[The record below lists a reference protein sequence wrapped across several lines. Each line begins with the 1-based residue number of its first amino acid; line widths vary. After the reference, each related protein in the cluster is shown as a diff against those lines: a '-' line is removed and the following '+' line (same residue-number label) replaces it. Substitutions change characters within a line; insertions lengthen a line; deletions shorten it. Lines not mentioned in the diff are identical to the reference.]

1 MRHIAITMLL
11 IITHPEHV
19 PNETQLWQQLLHAG
33 ADAILLRKPQWPP
46 ENYAQ
51 VLEQTDPVCYSKIM
65 IAGHWELYQ
74 HFGLMGVHLSGQQ
87 QEQTD
92 EQLIA
97 EYRRQ
102 GCRTSTGIHNVAALP
117 LAGNAWDYLL
127 LSPVFDSIS
136 KPGYKAQIPPG
147 FKLQKN
153 DCNAKV
159 LALGGVD
166 STNAAQAKQMGFDG
180 LALLGSIWQTP
191 ATAVQQLQHI
201 KSIWNDPM
209 L

>member
-1 MRHIAITMLL
+1 MLL
-11 IITHPEHV
+11 IITHPEQV
-19 PNETQLWQQLLHAG
+19 SGETQLWQQLLHAG
-33 ADAILLRKPQWPP
+33 ADLILLRKPQWTM
-46 ENYAQ
+46 EAYAQ
-51 VLEQTDPVCYSKIM
+51 ALEQTDPACYPKIM
-65 IAGHWELYQ
+65 IAGYWELYQ
-74 HFGLMGVHLSGQQ
+74 RFGLMGVHLSGQR

-92 EQLIA
+92 AQLIA
-97 EYRRQ
+97 DYRRQ
-102 GCRTSTGIHNVAALP
+102 GCRTSTGMHNVAALP
-117 LAGNAWDYLL
+117 LAANSWDYLL

-136 KPGYKAQIPPG
+136 KPGYKAQIPHG

-153 DCNAKV
+153 GCKAKV

-180 LALLGSIWQTP
+180 LALLGAIWQTP
-191 ATAVQQLQHI
+191 ATAVQQLQLI

>member
-1 MRHIAITMLL
+1 MLL
-11 IITHPEHV
+11 IITHPEHL

-33 ADAILLRKPQWPP
+33 ADIILLRKPQWPP
-46 ENYAQ
+46 EAYAQ
-51 VLEQTDPVCYSKIM
+51 ALEQTSPDCYPKIM
-65 IAGHWELYQ
+65 VAGHWELYQ
-74 HFGLMGVHLSGQQ
+74 RFGLMGVHLSEQLR
-87 QEQTD
+87 EQTD
-92 EQLIA
+92 AQLIA

-102 GCRTSTGIHNVAALP
+102 GCRVSTGIHNVAALP
-117 LAGNAWDYLL
+117 LAGNEWDYLL

-136 KPGYKAQIPPG
+136 KPGYRGQLSPD

-153 DCNAKV
+153 GSTAKV

-180 LALLGSIWQTP
+180 LALLGAIWQTP